1 MGVINQELWMKIC
14 FLKCSY
20 INTTTYINKITPQ
33 EGIKVAFAISGLD
46 TRKDAGVINNKE
58 EEKCEWV
65 CVCVSVCL

>member
-1 MGVINQELWMKIC
+1 MKIY
-14 FLKCSY
+14 FLKYRY

-33 EGIKVAFAISGLD
+33 EWSKVAFEISGLD

-65 CVCVSVCL
+65 CVCVCFCVFVEIFANF